1 MQPVLKEYKTFLQLE
16 KSLSPNTVSA
26 YLGDVEK
33 LLSYLADAHVDFM
46 HVSIDHLQDFLIE
59 LTDLKISPR
68 SQARIVSG
76 IKSFYGFLLMTD
88 KLENDP
94 TELLELPKI
103 GLHLPEVLS
112 VEEINTVVDVID
124 LSTPEGQRNRAI
136 IEMLYGS
143 GLRVSE
149 LIDVRLSNIDL
160 EHLFMKVEGKGSKQ
174 RLVPLSEEAE
184 KQMRLWLLVRNEM
197 RIQKGFEDFLFLNRR
212 GAKLTRVMIFTIVK
226 QLAQLAGITK
236 NISPHTFRHSFA
248 THLLE
253 GGANLRVIQQLLGH
267 ESIMTTEIYT
277 HIDVELLRDT
287 VLSFHPRNR
296 IEKLKNREND
306 FSIHQF
312 LDSSVRH

>member
-1 MQPVLKEYKTFLQLE
+1 MQPVLKEYKAFLQLE
-16 KSLSPNTVSA
+16 KSLSSNTVSA
-26 YLGDVEK
+26 YLSDIEK
-33 LLSYLADAHVDFM
+33 LLSFLSDAHVDFLT
-46 HVSIDHLQDFLIE
+46 VRIDHLQDFLIE
-59 LTDLKISPR
+59 LSDLGISPR
-68 SQARIVSG
+68 SRARIVSG
-76 IKSFYGFLLMTD
+76 IKSFYNFLILTN
-88 KLENDP
+88 KLEDDP

-112 VEEINTVVDVID
+112 VEEINAIVDVID
-124 LSTPEGQRNRAI
+124 VSTPEGQRNRAI
-136 IEMLYGS
+136 IEMMYGS

-149 LIDVRLSNIDL
+149 LIDVQLSNIDI
-160 EHLFMKVEGKGSKQ
+160 EHSFMKVEGKGSKQ

-184 KQMRLWLLVRNEM
+184 TQMKLWLIIRNGM
-197 RIQKGFEDFLFLNRR
+197 KIQKGFEDYLFLNRR

-226 QLAQLAGITK
+226 QFAQMAGIKK

-287 VLSFHPRNR
+287 VLSFHPRNAR
-296 IEKLKNREND
+296 K
-306 FSIHQF
+306 
-312 LDSSVRH
+312 

>member
-1 MQPVLKEYKTFLQLE
+1 MQPVLKEYKIFLQLE
-16 KSLSPNTVSA
+16 KSLSPNTVAA
-26 YLGDVEK
+26 YLSDIEK
-33 LLSYLADAHVDFM
+33 LLVFLSDAHVDFLQ
-46 HVSIDHLQDFLIE
+46 VTIAHLQDFLI
-59 LTDLKISPR
+59 DLADLGISPR

-76 IKSFYGFLLMTD
+76 IKSFYGFLILTN
-88 KLENDP
+88 KLEEDP

-112 VEEINTVVDVID
+112 VEEINAIVDVID
-124 LSTPEGQRNRAI
+124 LSTPEGQRNRAM
-136 IEMLYGS
+136 IEMMYGS

-149 LIDVRLSNIDL
+149 LIDVKLSNIDL
-160 EHLFMKVEGKGSKQ
+160 EHSFMKVDGKGSKQ
-174 RLVPLSEEAE
+174 RLVPLSEESE
-184 KQMRLWLLVRNEM
+184 TQMKLWLLIRNEM
-197 RIQKGFEDFLFLNRR
+197 VIRKGFEDYLFLNRR

-226 QLAQLAGITK
+226 QLAQLAGIKK

-287 VLSFHPRNR
+287 VLSFHPRN
-296 IEKLKNREND
+296 KK
-306 FSIHQF
+306 
-312 LDSSVRH
+312 

>member
-1 MQPVLKEYKTFLQLE
+1 MQPVLKEYKIFLQLE

-26 YLGDVEK
+26 YLSDIEK
-33 LLSYLADAHVDFM
+33 LLVFLSDAHVDYLT
-46 HVSIDHLQDFLIE
+46 VTISHLQDFLI
-59 LTDLKISPR
+59 DLADLGISPR

-76 IKSFYGFLLMTD
+76 IKSFYGFLLITN
-88 KLENDP
+88 KLEDDP

-103 GLHLPEVLS
+103 GLHLPEVLT
-112 VEEINTVVDVID
+112 VEEINTIVDVID
-124 LSTPEGQRNRAI
+124 LSTPEGQRNRAM
-136 IEMLYGS
+136 IEMMYGS

-149 LIDVRLSNIDL
+149 LIDVKLSNIDI
-160 EHLFMKVEGKGSKQ
+160 EHSFMKVEGKGSKQ

-184 KQMRLWLLVRNEM
+184 KQMNLWLLIRNEM
-197 RIQKGFEDFLFLNRR
+197 IIQKGFEDHLFLNRR

-226 QLAQLAGITK
+226 QLAQLAGIKK

-287 VLSFHPRNR
+287 VLSFHPRNAKSGR
-296 IEKLKNREND
+296 
-306 FSIHQF
+306 
-312 LDSSVRH
+312 

>member
-1 MQPVLKEYKTFLQLE
+1 LSVAELLLLFNIFPLLPILKEYKVFLQLE

-26 YLGDVEK
+26 YLSDVDK
-33 LLSYLADAHVDFM
+33 LFLYLSDAHITYQEAKLAHF
-46 HVSIDHLQDFLIE
+46 QDFLI
-59 LTDLKISPR
+59 DLAEVGISAR

-76 IKSFYGFLLMTD
+76 IKSFYHFLLITNLLD
-88 KLENDP
+88 DDP
-94 TELLELPKI
+94 TDLLELPKV

-112 VEEINTVVDVID
+112 VEEINAIVDVVD
-124 LSTPEGQRNRAI
+124 LSLPEGQRNRAI

-149 LIDVRLSNIDL
+149 LVNVKLSNIDF
-160 EHLFMKVEGKGSKQ
+160 EHAFLKVEGKGSKQ
-174 RLVPLSEEAE
+174 RLVPLSEEADA
-184 KQMRLWLLVRNEM
+184 QIRLWHIVRNELN
-197 RIQKGFEDFLFLNRR
+197 IQKGQEDYLFLNRR
-212 GAKLTRVMIFTIVK
+212 GSQLSRVMIFNIVK
-226 QLAQLAGITK
+226 QLAELAGIKK

-296 IEKLKNREND
+296 HLP
-306 FSIHQF
+306 
-312 LDSSVRH
+312 

>member
-1 MQPVLKEYKTFLQLE
+1 MQPILKEYKTFLQLE
-16 KSLSPNTVSA
+16 KSLSSNTVSA
-26 YLGDVEK
+26 YLSDIEK
-33 LLSYLADAHVDFM
+33 LLTFLSEAH
-46 HVSIDHLQDFLIE
+46 IDYQNVTLPHLQDFLIE
-59 LTDLKISPR
+59 LADLGISTR

-76 IKSFYGFLLMTD
+76 IKSFYDFLLITNR
-88 KLENDP
+88 LENDP

-112 VEEINTVVDVID
+112 VEEINTIVDIID

-149 LIDVRLSNIDL
+149 LIEVKLSDIDI
-160 EHLFMKVEGKGSKQ
+160 EHSFMKVEGKGSKQ
-174 RLVPLSEEAE
+174 RLVPLSEESE
-184 KQMRLWLLVRNEM
+184 KQMQLWLLVRNQM
-197 RIQKGFEDFLFLNRR
+197 TIKKGFEDYLFLNRR

-287 VLSFHPRNR
+287 VLSFHPRN
-296 IEKLKNREND
+296 KK
-306 FSIHQF
+306 
-312 LDSSVRH
+312 

>member
-1 MQPVLKEYKTFLQLE
+1 MQPVLKEYKIFLQLE

-26 YLGDVEK
+26 YLSDIEK
-33 LLSYLADAHVDFM
+33 LLVFLSDAHVDYLT
-46 HVSIDHLQDFLIE
+46 VTISHLQDFLI
-59 LTDLKISPR
+59 DLADLGISPR

-76 IKSFYGFLLMTD
+76 IKSFYGFLLITN
-88 KLENDP
+88 KLEDDP

-103 GLHLPEVLS
+103 GLHLPEVLT
-112 VEEINTVVDVID
+112 VEEINTIVDVID
-124 LSTPEGQRNRAI
+124 LSTPEGQRNRAM
-136 IEMLYGS
+136 IEMMYGS

-149 LIDVRLSNIDL
+149 LIDVKLSNIDI
-160 EHLFMKVEGKGSKQ
+160 EHSFMKVEGKGSKQ
-174 RLVPLSEEAE
+174 RLLPLSEEAE
-184 KQMRLWLLVRNEM
+184 KQMNLWLLIRNEM
-197 RIQKGFEDFLFLNRR
+197 IIQKGFEDHLFLNRR

-226 QLAQLAGITK
+226 QLAQLAGIKK

-287 VLSFHPRNR
+287 VLSFHPRNAKSGR
-296 IEKLKNREND
+296 
-306 FSIHQF
+306 
-312 LDSSVRH
+312 

>member
-1 MQPVLKEYKTFLQLE
+1 MQPVLKEYKAFLQLE
-16 KSLSPNTVSA
+16 KSLSSNTVSA
-26 YLGDVEK
+26 YLSDIEK
-33 LLSYLADAHVDFM
+33 LLSFLSDAHVDFLD
-46 HVSIDHLQDFLIE
+46 VSIDHLQDFLIE
-59 LTDLKISPR
+59 LSDLGISPR
-68 SQARIVSG
+68 SRARIVSG
-76 IKSFYGFLLMTD
+76 IKSFYNFLILTN
-88 KLENDP
+88 KLEDDP

-112 VEEINTVVDVID
+112 VEEINSIVDVID
-124 LSTPEGQRNRAI
+124 VSTPEGQRNRAI
-136 IEMLYGS
+136 IEMMYGS

-149 LIDVRLSNIDL
+149 LIEIQLSNIDI
-160 EHLFMKVEGKGSKQ
+160 EHSFMKVEGKGSKQ

-184 KQMRLWLLVRNEM
+184 TQMKLWLIIRNGM
-197 RIQKGFEDFLFLNRR
+197 KIQKGFEDYLFLNRR

-226 QLAQLAGITK
+226 QLAQMAGIKK

-287 VLSFHPRNR
+287 VLSFHPRNA
-296 IEKLKNREND
+296 K
-306 FSIHQF
+306 
-312 LDSSVRH
+312 

>member
-16 KSLSPNTVSA
+16 KSLSSNTVAA
-26 YLGDVEK
+26 YLSDIEK
-33 LLSYLADAHVDFM
+33 LLVFLSDAHVDFLQ
-46 HVSIDHLQDFLIE
+46 VTIAHLQDFLI
-59 LTDLKISPR
+59 DLADLGISPR

-76 IKSFYGFLLMTD
+76 IKSFYGFLMLTN
-88 KLENDP
+88 KLEKDP

-112 VEEINTVVDVID
+112 VEEINAIVDVID
-124 LSTPEGQRNRAI
+124 LSTPEGQRNRAM
-136 IEMLYGS
+136 IEMMYGS

-149 LIDVRLSNIDL
+149 LIDVKLSNIDL
-160 EHLFMKVEGKGSKQ
+160 EHSFMKVDGKGSKQ
-174 RLVPLSEEAE
+174 RLVPLSEESE
-184 KQMRLWLLVRNEM
+184 TQMKLWLLIRNGM
-197 RIQKGFEDFLFLNRR
+197 VIRKGFEDYLFLNRR

-226 QLAQLAGITK
+226 QLAQLAGIKK

-287 VLSFHPRNR
+287 VLSFHPRN
-296 IEKLKNREND
+296 KK
-306 FSIHQF
+306 
-312 LDSSVRH
+312 

>member
-16 KSLSPNTVSA
+16 KSLSSNTVAA
-26 YLGDVEK
+26 YLSDIEK
-33 LLSYLADAHVDFM
+33 LLVFLSDAHVDFLQ
-46 HVSIDHLQDFLIE
+46 VTIAHLQDFLIDLAE
-59 LTDLKISPR
+59 LGISPR

-76 IKSFYGFLLMTD
+76 IKSFYGFLILTN
-88 KLENDP
+88 KLEEDP

-112 VEEINTVVDVID
+112 VEEINSIVDVID
-124 LSTPEGQRNRAI
+124 LSTPEGQRNRAM
-136 IEMLYGS
+136 IEMMYGS

-149 LIDVRLSNIDL
+149 LIDVKLSNIDL
-160 EHLFMKVEGKGSKQ
+160 EHSFIKVDGKGSKQ
-174 RLVPLSEEAE
+174 RLVPLSEESEA
-184 KQMRLWLLVRNEM
+184 QMKLWLLIRNEM
-197 RIQKGFEDFLFLNRR
+197 VIQKGFEDYLFLNRR

-226 QLAQLAGITK
+226 QLAQLAGIKK

-287 VLSFHPRNR
+287 VLSFHPRNN
-296 IEKLKNREND
+296 K
-306 FSIHQF
+306 
-312 LDSSVRH
+312 

>member
-1 MQPVLKEYKTFLQLE
+1 MQSILKEYKTFLRLE

-26 YLGDVEK
+26 YMSDVEK
-33 LLSYLADAHVDFM
+33 LLSYLSDAHVDFL
-46 HVSIDHLQDFLIE
+46 HATIEHLQDFLIE
-59 LTDLKISPR
+59 LSDLVISPR
-68 SQARIVSG
+68 SQARIISG
-76 IKSFYGFLLMTD
+76 VKSFYGFLLLTD

-103 GLHLPEVLS
+103 GRHLPEVLS
-112 VEEINTVVDVID
+112 VEEINAIVDAID

-149 LIDVRLSNIDL
+149 LIEVKLSNIDL
-160 EHLFMKVEGKGSKQ
+160 EHSFMKVEGKGSKQ
-174 RLVPLSEEAE
+174 RLVPLSEETE
-184 KQMRLWLLVRNEM
+184 KQMQLWLLVRNGM
-197 RIQKGFEDFLFLNRR
+197 KIQKGFEDYLFLNRR
-212 GAKLTRVMIFTIVK
+212 GIRLTRVMIFTIVK

-287 VLSFHPRNR
+287 VLSYHPRN
-296 IEKLKNREND
+296 
-306 FSIHQF
+306 HP
-312 LDSSVRH
+312 H

>member
-1 MQPVLKEYKTFLQLE
+1 MQPILKEYKIFLQLE
-16 KSLSPNTVSA
+16 KALSANTVSA
-26 YLGDVEK
+26 YLSDMEK
-33 LLSYLADAHVDFM
+33 LLSFLSDAHVDYQL
-46 HVSIDHLQDFLIE
+46 VDISHLQDFLIE
-59 LTDLKISPR
+59 LSELGISPR

-76 IKSFYGFLLMTD
+76 IKSFYGFLLFSNVIE
-88 KLENDP
+88 KDP

-103 GLHLPEVLS
+103 GLHLPEVLA
-112 VEEINTVVDVID
+112 VEEINAIVDVID
-124 LSTPEGQRNRAI
+124 LSVPEGQRNRAI

-149 LIDVRLSNIDL
+149 LIEVKLSNIDI
-160 EHLFMKVEGKGSKQ
+160 EHSFMKIEGKGSKQ
-174 RLVPLSEEAE
+174 RLVPLSEETE
-184 KQMRLWLLVRNEM
+184 KQMQLWLLIRNEM
-197 RIQKGFEDFLFLNRR
+197 KIQKGFEDYLFLNRR

-226 QLAQLAGITK
+226 QLAQQAGITK

-287 VLSFHPRNR
+287 VLSFHPRNHN
-296 IEKLKNREND
+296 K
-306 FSIHQF
+306 
-312 LDSSVRH
+312 

>member
-1 MQPVLKEYKTFLQLE
+1 MQPVLKEYKIFLQLE

-26 YLGDVEK
+26 YLSDIEK
-33 LLSYLADAHVDFM
+33 LLVFLSDAHVDYLTVTISHM
-46 HVSIDHLQDFLIE
+46 QDFLI
-59 LTDLKISPR
+59 DLADLGISPR

-76 IKSFYGFLLMTD
+76 IKSFYGFLLITN
-88 KLENDP
+88 KLEDDP

-103 GLHLPEVLS
+103 GLHLPEVLT
-112 VEEINTVVDVID
+112 VEEINTIVDVID
-124 LSTPEGQRNRAI
+124 LSTPEGQRNRAM
-136 IEMLYGS
+136 IEMMYGS

-149 LIDVRLSNIDL
+149 LIDVKLSNIDI
-160 EHLFMKVEGKGSKQ
+160 EHSFMKVEGKGSKQ

-184 KQMRLWLLVRNEM
+184 KQMNLWLLIRNEM
-197 RIQKGFEDFLFLNRR
+197 IIQKGFEDHLFLNRR

-226 QLAQLAGITK
+226 QLAQLAGIKK

-287 VLSFHPRNR
+287 VLSFHPRNAKSGR
-296 IEKLKNREND
+296 
-306 FSIHQF
+306 
-312 LDSSVRH
+312 

>member
-1 MQPVLKEYKTFLQLE
+1 MLPILKEYKVFLQLE

-26 YLGDVEK
+26 YLSDVDK
-33 LLSYLADAHVDFM
+33 LFLYLSDAHITYQEAKLAHF
-46 HVSIDHLQDFLIE
+46 QDFLI
-59 LTDLKISPR
+59 DLAEVGISAR

-76 IKSFYGFLLMTD
+76 IKSFYHFLLITNQ
-88 KLENDP
+88 LEDDP
-94 TELLELPKI
+94 TDLLELPKV

-112 VEEINTVVDVID
+112 VEEINAIVDVVD
-124 LSTPEGQRNRAI
+124 LSLPEGQRNRAI

-149 LIDVRLSNIDL
+149 LVNVKLSNIDF
-160 EHLFMKVEGKGSKQ
+160 EHAFLKVEGKGSKQ
-174 RLVPLSEEAE
+174 RLVPLSEEADA
-184 KQMRLWLLVRNEM
+184 QIRLWHIVRNELN
-197 RIQKGFEDFLFLNRR
+197 IQKGQEDYLFLNRR
-212 GAKLTRVMIFTIVK
+212 GSQLSRVMIFNIVK
-226 QLAQLAGITK
+226 QLAELAGIKK

-296 IEKLKNREND
+296 HLP
-306 FSIHQF
+306 
-312 LDSSVRH
+312 